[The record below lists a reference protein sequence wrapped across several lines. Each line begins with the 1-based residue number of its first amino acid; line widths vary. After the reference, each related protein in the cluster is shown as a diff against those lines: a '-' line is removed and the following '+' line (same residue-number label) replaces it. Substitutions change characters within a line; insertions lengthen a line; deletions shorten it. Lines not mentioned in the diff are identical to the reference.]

1 LTCQHRRSRLL
12 LAGFLLTTCVVLL
25 LGCSVEKRAL
35 DAYRNGVTSFSDG
48 RVDEAVILFNK
59 ALVDDPSLAMAHY
72 YVGSC
77 YLETDPP
84 WPLVAEEEF
93 KLALEMLNETPEQLA
108 KAGPELEALPLDQ
121 VKAKI
126 LLGMG
131 KASAQRAFFRINLQ
145 LDLRAGAELLS
156 SALGYLKQG
165 AKLDPENREIAEL
178 ADYYNVQIH
187 QLRNHLR
194 GVRAA

>member
-1 LTCQHRRSRLL
+1 MYQHRRSRIII
-12 LAGFLLTTCVVLL
+12 AGFLLTTCVGPLV
-25 LGCSVEKRAL
+25 GCSVEKRAFE
-35 DAYRNGVTSFSDG
+35 AYRNGVKHFSDG
-48 RVDEAVILFNK
+48 RVDEALILFNK
-59 ALVDDPSLAMAHY
+59 ALIDDPSLAMAHY
-72 YVGSC
+72 YLGRC

-93 KLALEMLNETPEQLA
+93 KLALEMLNETPDKLA

-126 LLGMG
+126 LLGTG
-131 KASAQRAFFRINLQ
+131 KASAYRALLRINLQ
-145 LDLRAGAELLS
+145 LDLPAGAELLS

-178 ADYYNVQIH
+178 ADYYNVRLH
-187 QLRNHLR
+187 QLRSYLR